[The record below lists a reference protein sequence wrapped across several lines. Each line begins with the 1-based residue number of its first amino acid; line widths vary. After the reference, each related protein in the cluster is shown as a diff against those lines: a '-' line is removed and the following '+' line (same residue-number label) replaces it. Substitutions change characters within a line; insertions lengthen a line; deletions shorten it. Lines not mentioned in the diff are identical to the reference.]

1 MANYVEFEDKMK
13 KTLTALSNDYSGLRA
28 GRANPGILDRLRVEY
43 YCASSKINEVAAV
56 SVPEP
61 RMLMIQPW
69 DGSVLKEIEKAI
81 LASDIG
87 ITPTNDGKVI
97 RLTFPQ
103 PTEERRR
110 ELAKEAKKLGEDAK
124 VAIRNVRRD
133 AIDKFKKQEKAHE
146 ITEDDL
152 KGIETDIQKLTD
164 KYIGEIDKMV
174 NEKEQEIMAV

>member
-1 MANYVEFEDKMK
+1 
-13 KTLTALSNDYSGLRA
+13 
-28 GRANPGILDRLRVEY
+28 
-43 YCASSKINEVAAV
+43 
-56 SVPEP
+56 
-61 RMLMIQPW
+61 MIQPW